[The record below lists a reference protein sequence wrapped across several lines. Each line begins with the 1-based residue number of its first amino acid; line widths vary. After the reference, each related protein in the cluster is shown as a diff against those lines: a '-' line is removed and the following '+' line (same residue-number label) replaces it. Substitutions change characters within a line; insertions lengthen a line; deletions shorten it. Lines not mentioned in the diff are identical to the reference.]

1 MAIAPSA
8 SALSSTASI
17 DLTSPDGSTER
28 IALAGTSTL
37 SITSGVTNPDGMADQ
52 FDIELGPLVLT
63 GTSFVFGALTLTVA
77 GAPSSVGLVREL
89 SNGTPGVVEYPAD
102 SRIDAY
108 FVLDIP
114 SFAVLH
120 NQSPVILVGVISS
133 FPPAA
138 GETYDSVAPIPL
150 LDASD
155 QPSEFFLSAV
165 VYTPVPEPSL
175 LPLLAGGF
183 LALRRAARPRR
194 GSGAASSGSRRA
206 R

>member
-1 MAIAPSA
+1 MAFPNRLERNTHRGRAIRERLMTVGGALLALAIAPSA

-89 SNGTPGVVEYPAD
+89 SNGTPGWSSTRQTAG
-102 SRIDAY
+102 STRTSCWTS
-108 FVLDIP
+108 LP
-114 SFAVLH
+114 SAC
-120 NQSPVILVGVISS
+120 STIRAPSS
-133 FPPAA
+133 W
-138 GETYDSVAPIPL
+138 
-150 LDASD
+150 
-155 QPSEFFLSAV
+155 
-165 VYTPVPEPSL
+165 
-175 LPLLAGGF
+175 
-183 LALRRAARPRR
+183 
-194 GSGAASSGSRRA
+194 
-206 R
+206 